1 MLTVEQGNVLSDLVV
16 FHMKYQSVIGEFDF
30 TLKCSKCTDEQIDAL
45 NAVCEDPSGKFLDIP
60 GGWISAWYSVADDSY
75 EIFGMYRM

>member
-1 MLTVEQGNVLSDLVV
+1 MLTSDEKNTLSDLVIS
-16 FHMKYQSVIGEFDF
+16 HMKYQSVIGEFEFKKRYDE
-30 TLKCSKCTDEQIDAL
+30 CTDEQIDAL

-75 EIFGMYRM
+75 EIFGMYQM